1 MKKILIIGAT
11 GSIGKQVR
19 ETFYQETDF
28 KLTLFS
34 RHIREQKFDP
44 QREVIVKGNA
54 LNKEDVLKAAT
65 GQDVVF
71 VALSGDIAGFGKTTV
86 NALEELQPNAPKLIF
101 LTTMGIY
108 QEIPSWLGDS
118 PEPYHNSILKGF
130 RQAADV
136 IESSTLNYTI
146 IRPGWFINGPVSYE
160 LTKKGEPFGGHD
172 VSRKSIADLVK
183 RASEDLDYQNHQ
195 SLGINEK

>member
-1 MKKILIIGAT
+1 MKNILIIGAT
-11 GSIGKQVR
+11 GSIGRQVR
-19 ETFYQETDF
+19 ETLYQETDF

-34 RHIREQKFDP
+34 RHIRENNVDSK
-44 QREVIVKGNA
+44 REIVVKGNA
-54 LNKEDVLKAAT
+54 LNKEDVFNAAK

-71 VALSGDIAGFGKTTV
+71 VALSGDIAGFGRTIV
-86 NALEELQPNAPKLIF
+86 SALEDLQPSAPKLIF

-108 QEIPSWLGDS
+108 QEIPSWLGES
-118 PEPYHNSILKGF
+118 PDPYQNPILKGF
-130 RQAADV
+130 RQAADI
-136 IESSTLNYTI
+136 IEASTLNYTI
-146 IRPGWFINGPVSYE
+146 IRPGWFTNGPVEYE

-183 RASEDLDYQNHQ
+183 RASEDIDYQNHQ